1 MSKKIHILS
10 EFLMK
15 RIAAGEVIERPASV
29 VKELLENSIDAGA
42 TSITLA
48 VKDAGTTLIQVTD
61 NGSGMSEQDTLLC
74 IERHATSK
82 ISDVHDLD
90 EIATLGFRGEA
101 LASIGTVSRMTI
113 SSRTVAE
120 TEGTQAYIE
129 DGEIREVQKVA
140 SNPGTTIKVQDLF
153 YNVPAR
159 RKFQKSAATELRHI
173 MVAFRRIALAYPE
186 LHFKLFIND
195 DRTTDLPS
203 GDIKDRIRDLLGP
216 DKAADLVYFNQEIG
230 SLKMEGF
237 VSRPGHFRRSRDD
250 QYFFLNKRAISHKS
264 LVHSVLSSYGTRLG
278 SGEYPIYLVYI
289 SMEARFVDVNVH
301 PTKSEVR
308 FADEKY
314 LHDALFRAVRD
325 GLKTPDSVPDL
336 GIVHGRRSVSHI
348 PTPSRSVVMQDMG
361 QLTLDVQKPATVSE
375 VASSVAQNV
384 NQDSPLL
391 WQVHNRYI
399 LSQIKSGLTII
410 DQHAA
415 HERILYEWAL
425 KSRENQA
432 GISQQLLFP
441 QTVQLLPDDFVILTD
456 MLPGLE
462 KIGFVIKDFGNLTV
476 VIEAVPLEV
485 KAGGERELLQEMIEE
500 YRETQTHLKDR
511 LEAVAASF
519 ACKAAI
525 KSGDKLT
532 QSEMASLIDRLFAS
546 DEPYY
551 CPHGR
556 PVVVNLSLQE
566 IDHRFGR

>member
-1 MSKKIHILS
+1 MSTKIHILS

-29 VKELLENSIDAGA
+29 VKELLENAIDADA

-48 VKDAGTTLIQVTD
+48 IKDAGSTLIQVTD

-82 ISDVHDLD
+82 ILDAQDL
-90 EIATLGFRGEA
+90 EMINTLGFRGEA
-101 LASIGTVSRMTI
+101 LASIGTVSRMSIT
-113 SSRTVAE
+113 SRTADDLE
-120 TEGTQAYIE
+120 ATLAYIE

-140 SNPGTTIKVQDLF
+140 SNVGSTIKIQDLF

-159 RKFQKSAATELRHI
+159 RKFQKSSATELRHI
-173 MVAFRRIALAYPE
+173 MIVFRRIALAYPE
-186 LHFKLFIND
+186 IHFKLFVND
-195 DRTTDLPS
+195 ERTTDLPS
-203 GDIKDRIRDLLGP
+203 GTLKDRIRDILGP
-216 DKAADLVYFNQEIG
+216 DKTAELVHFKQEIG
-230 SLKMEGF
+230 SLIMEGF
-237 VSRPGHFRRSRDD
+237 VSRPGYFRRTRDD
-250 QYFFLNKRAISHKS
+250 QYFFLNKRAITHKS
-264 LVHSVLSSYGTRLG
+264 LVHSVLSAYNTRLPN
-278 SGEYPIYLVYI
+278 GEYPIYLVYI
-289 SMEARFVDVNVH
+289 EMEPRFVDVNVH
-301 PTKSEVR
+301 PTKNEVR
-308 FADEKY
+308 FVDEKY

-336 GIVHGRRSVSHI
+336 GIIHGRRNYSHV
-348 PTPSRSVVMQDMG
+348 PPVSRSVVMQEMG
-361 QLTLDVQKPATVSE
+361 QLTLDVQKPIGQSSAST
-375 VASSVAQNV
+375 ASSLEI
-384 NQDSPLL
+384 PML

-415 HERILYEWAL
+415 HERILFEWAL
-425 KSRENQA
+425 KSRDSQSA
-432 GISQQLLFP
+432 VSQQLLFP
-441 QTVQLLPDDFVILTD
+441 QTVQLMNDDFSILTE
-456 MLPGLE
+456 MMAGLE
-462 KIGFVIKDFGNLTV
+462 KIGFVIKEFGNMTV

-485 KAGGERELLQEMIEE
+485 KPGGERELLQQMIEE

-525 KSGDKLT
+525 KSGDRLSQT
-532 QSEMASLIDRLFAS
+532 EMASLIDRLFAS
-546 DEPYY
+546 EEPYY